1 MPKILVIEDE
11 DDIRNNI
18 CEMLSAEDYSVISA
32 ENGQI
37 GVQLAKE
44 EIPDL
49 IVCDI
54 MMPELDGYEVLSQL
68 REYPATQTIPFIYLS
83 AKSAREDMRLGMD
96 LGGDDYLT
104 KPFTRKELLGAVM
117 TRLVKQTAVERK
129 SQENLDELR
138 STITNALPRELR
150 TPLNA
155 ILNNAKLL
163 MEDYDT
169 IEREEAFEKLNEI
182 YVSGE
187 RLYRLT
193 QNFLLYAEL
202 SRIEKDIKLSQ
213 ALLTRTQTSF
223 SRDLIE
229 EIALQKAQEFNRKTD
244 LFLELQEA
252 EIRLSSSKLKK
263 MVEEILD
270 NAFKFSSF
278 GTPVQVRTHRDQ
290 DSFHLFVI
298 DRGCGMTAEQI
309 ANIGAYMQ
317 FERQIRAQDGSGSG
331 LGLTITRLLAH
342 LHGGELKIESIPEK
356 QTIIHAIL
364 PIK

>member
-11 DDIRNNI
+11 DDIRENI
-18 CEMLSAEDYSVISA
+18 CEMLSAEDYSVVSA
-32 ENGQI
+32 ENGKV

-44 EIPDL
+44 ELPDL
-49 IVCDI
+49 VICDV
-54 MMPELDGYEVLSQL
+54 MMPELDGYGVLCQL
-68 REYPATQTIPFIYLS
+68 REDPATQTVPFIYLS
-83 AKSAREDMRLGMD
+83 AKSAKEDMRLGME

-129 SQENLDELR
+129 SQEKLDELR
-138 STITNALPRELR
+138 STINHALPHELR

-163 MEDYDT
+163 MEDFDT
-169 IEREEAFEKLNEI
+169 TEREEALEMLNEI
-182 YVSGE
+182 YLSGE

-202 SRIEKDIKLSQ
+202 SRIEKDPKLVQ

-223 SRDLIE
+223 TRDLIE
-229 EIALQKAQEFNRKTD
+229 EVALQKAQEFKRRAD
-244 LFLELQEA
+244 ISLELQEA

-270 NAFKFSSF
+270 NAFKFSTF
-278 GTPVQVRTHRDQ
+278 GTPVQVRTHRDENG
-290 DSFHLFVI
+290 FHLFVL
-298 DRGCGMTAEQI
+298 DRGCGMTAAQI

-317 FERQIRAQDGSGSG
+317 FERKIRSQDGSG
-331 LGLTITRLLAH
+331 LGLTIARLLAH